1 MTINKSFAWTV
12 AGWTCAGMVGLGL
25 GFSAR
30 SLDSGVATLTGLK
43 PTPAGVVDGGQVE
56 NVNPMARE
64 VFQEAFTQAFA
75 PPPAGLPNEWT
86 NGAQELPQVAAG
98 FQNPANPQ
106 ASGIIATGHH
116 QVSGPA
122 NMLQKNARNGAVAIL
137 PYGEQPQVQVN
148 SPVSLPQGEQ
158 PQVQAVSPASPCQP
172 ASRVMTITTG
182 VGSNGAAG
190 LTGQVSLQPIQGQ
203 VVCAPQ
209 AVFHGHPVQGQVVCA
224 PQAVFHGHPV
234 QGQVVCAPQAVFHV
248 QGNCQGQ
255 PACCLP
261 SAGDRMATSVIQ
273 FCPATP
279 QDFVASGT
287 AMTPRSIRTV
297 EWSQYDKN
305 GAMIPHFIRTVGP
318 NGFQRIGVDCE
329 RIGVDFDLNL
339 QARRPALGAPSYL
352 AGSPVELTGWAYEGV
367 DGPQSAGGANG
378 TAKVSPS
385 GPGKSC
391 PSGAGDSCDKD
402 TPGTLGANEEPDPL
416 VGSFPSEM
424 DAGSLILP
432 EALAGWLT
440 QGKLY
445 VAPGPDGCL
454 RLGSLEMLES
464 LFFAENQQAVSVV
477 NLPDQVRGDKAQG
490 GNPDLSRRL
499 MRRFYGQMTLCL
511 PEEDEDGSL
520 LIPVSDSLIAAAGL
534 KGEVVIVGMR
544 THAEIWSRSAWE
556 AEVQGTEPK
565 PQPKKL
571 ASVPTR

>member
-1 MTINKSFAWTV
+1 MTMNKSFAWTV

-30 SLDSGVATLTGLK
+30 SLDRGVATLTGLK
-43 PTPAGVVDGGQVE
+43 PTPAGVADGGQVE

-75 PPPAGLPNEWT
+75 PPPSGLPNEWT

-98 FQNPANPQ
+98 FQTSANPQ

-137 PYGEQPQVQVN
+137 PHGEQPQVQVI
-148 SPVSLPQGEQ
+148 SPVSLPQGEE
-158 PQVQAVSPASPCQP
+158 PPVQAVSPASPCQP
-172 ASRVMTITTG
+172 ACRVMSITTG
-182 VGSNGAAG
+182 VGINGEAG
-190 LTGQVSLQPIQGQ
+190 LTGQASLQPIQGQ
-203 VVCAPQ
+203 MVSAPQ
-209 AVFHGHPVQGQVVCA
+209 AVFHGHPVQGQMVSA
-224 PQAVFHGHPV
+224 PQVFYV
-234 QGQVVCAPQAVFHV
+234 QGNCQHSSAEWVDRLAGPQAVFHV

-255 PACCLP
+255 PACSLS
-261 SAGDRMATSVIQ
+261 SAGKWMAAPAIH
-273 FCPATP
+273 FCPAIP
-279 QDFVASGT
+279 QDCVAGGRT
-287 AMTPRSIRTV
+287 ATIPR
-297 EWSQYDKN
+297 
-305 GAMIPHFIRTVGP
+305 FIRTMGP
-318 NGFQRIGVDCE
+318 DGFQRIGVDFE

-339 QARRPALGAPSYL
+339 QARRTALGAPSYL

-378 TAKVSPS
+378 TAKVSPP
-385 GPGKSC
+385 GLGKSC

-424 DAGSLILP
+424 DAGSLVLP

-454 RLGSLEMLES
+454 RLGSLELLES
-464 LFFAENQQAVSVV
+464 LFFAENQPAVSVV

-565 PQPKKL
+565 LQPKKL